1 MLLLDNRYIS
11 APYSRH
17 LIKFQVTFLENYSG
31 HNFATVVASIT
42 VKIEENLGVLV
53 EIVSSQ
59 QSFSGYVLV
68 VVVVDYV
75 TVALLCPSP
84 IKGEVSAEPSRLTQ
98 CLVLS

>member
-1 MLLLDNRYIS
+1 MLLLDNQYIS

-17 LIKFQVTFLENYSG
+17 LIKFQVTFLENYSDYK
-31 HNFATVVASIT
+31 FTTVVTSIT
-42 VKIEENLGVLV
+42 VKIEGNLGVLV

-68 VVVVDYV
+68 AVVVDYV

-84 IKGEVSAEPSRLTQ
+84 MKGEVSAEPSRWIQ